1 MPLFALYTIYS
12 DRSNAEAGAYHQM
25 FARRT
30 ARATAASQLGRACS
44 LPSKPRSR
52 CRRRSAL
59 NRSAGRIEAKRDD
72 DPI

>member
-30 ARATAASQLGRACS
+30 ARAFHLSRARLSAKARADDQPAARYSETDFLKWNC
-44 LPSKPRSR
+44 PDR
-52 CRRRSAL
+52 C
-59 NRSAGRIEAKRDD
+59 
-72 DPI
+72 